1 MFCLGAQR
9 YGLVLSFDGANC
21 GAAGQ
26 KRLPLRRDL
35 WVYRSLGLDAYR
47 LIHMKCGCNAWLA
60 SSVSPQFFLRKN
72 RCISPINLKFYHRGL
87 NISIFSRMY
96 SVTLPVQKCV
106 EKRRRPLL

>member
-47 LIHMKCGCNAWLA
+47 
-60 SSVSPQFFLRKN
+60 SVSYTHL
-72 RCISPINLKFYHRGL
+72 
-87 NISIFSRMY
+87 
-96 SVTLPVQKCV
+96 TLPTKLEV
-106 EKRRRPLL
+106 